1 MEVVTQG
8 SFEALVAAR
17 GQALLRLAVMLTG
30 SAHDAEDLLQ
40 ATLAKAW
47 PNADRIAA
55 MAAPAAYLRRIMVN
69 EHLGGRRRRRLSTVP
84 LDDHDATAPAAPE
97 PRGATDHAWRVL
109 ATLPPKQRATLVL
122 RIYEDLP
129 DAEIAELLGTSE
141 AAVRSNASRGLAA
154 LRATISPEDLEDR

>member
-1 MEVVTQG
+1 MTTVTEE

-17 GQALLRLAVMLTG
+17 GPALLRLAVMLTG
-30 SAHDAEDLLQ
+30 SAQDAEDLLQ

-47 PNADRIAA
+47 PNAERIAG

-69 EHLGGRRRRRLSTVP
+69 EHLGSHRRRRLSVVP
-84 LDDHDATAPAAPE
+84 LGDHDLPAPDPTAS
-97 PRGATDHAWRVL
+97 RGSTDLAWRVL

-122 RIYEDLP
+122 RIYEDLA
-129 DAEIAELLGTSE
+129 DAEIAEILGSSE

-154 LRATISPEDLEDR
+154 LRTSISREDLEDR